1 MNGAAGQVRASGSRP
16 GLAGS
21 ILALGRAVAFC
32 GLMLSG
38 VALLLAVVSPVVL
51 AGLGF
56 GRLIAAWLREVSFSL
71 GLSIGGDDARR
82 DLLAGL
88 LGLALCFPLPHVL
101 LRARSL
107 AMLTRRL
114 SALWCGVPIASAY
127 QPRPDGGPVRLG
139 YRQRMSWL
147 LKDPATWRDLAW
159 LVVNSVAGTVLLLVP
174 VMLAGVGAVAF
185 LVPAFGIKGDGTR
198 YLVPPPAFP
207 GNTRVVL
214 LGIGLALV
222 AAGAATAPVV
232 LRAYAGLAAQ
242 VLAPSEQ
249 AALRLRVT
257 QLDKT
262 RRESLDTGAAELRR
276 IERDLHDGAQVRLT
290 ALAMTLGEIKETVS
304 GQAAPAGVL
313 ALASQAHQ
321 TAKDTLAELR
331 DLARG
336 IHPPALDR
344 GLDPALHALT
354 ETSAMPVSLDIVI
367 AARPSPAIEAIV
379 YFSAAELLANTTKH
393 AGASRVTITVHSTG
407 QGGVRLTVA
416 DDGAGGAL
424 VTDGGGLVG
433 LRERVGTVDGHMC
446 IDSPAGG
453 PTIVTIDLPG
463 HA

>member
-276 IERDLHDGAQVRLT
+276 IERDLHDGAQARLVAMGLT
-290 ALAMTLGEIKETVS
+290 LDAAGRLIDTDPAAARALLIEARDASAKALG
-304 GQAAPAGVL
+304 
-313 ALASQAHQ
+313 
-321 TAKDTLAELR
+321 ELR
-331 DLARG
+331 DLVRG
-336 IHPPALDR
+336 IHPPVLADR
-344 GLDPALHALT
+344 GLAAAVRALALDCPLRATVTGSLPGRPPA
-354 ETSAMPVSLDIVI
+354 PV
-367 AARPSPAIEAIV
+367 E
-379 YFSAAELLANTTKH
+379 SAAYFAVSELLANVAKHSGARAAEIDMRHH
-393 AGASRVTITVHSTG
+393 AGALRISVS
-407 QGGVRLTVA
+407 
-416 DDGAGGAL
+416 DDGAGGADPSRG
-424 VTDGGGLVG
+424 TG
-433 LRERVGTVDGHMC
+433 LRGIERRVAAFDGVLVMS
-446 IDSPAGG
+446 SPAGG
-453 PTIVTIDLPG
+453 PTVVTLEVPC
-463 HA
+463 ALS